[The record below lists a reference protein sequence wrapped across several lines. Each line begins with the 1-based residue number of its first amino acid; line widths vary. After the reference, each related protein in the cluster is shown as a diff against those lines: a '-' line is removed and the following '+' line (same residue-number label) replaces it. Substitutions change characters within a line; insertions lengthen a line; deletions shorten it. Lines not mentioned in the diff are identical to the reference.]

1 MRDTALP
8 QSGNREDLLGAV
20 DASLREMEVLC
31 GRAERA
37 LMLRRWQ
44 ELDRA
49 IADAR
54 RATHAFQNAMDDA
67 SQVRDTAFDSSVMRR
82 LHYVSAIREN
92 QMTRLQQYHDAV
104 GERLTL
110 MARWKSAL
118 KSVASRKPSRVAA
131 LDSLS

>member
-1 MRDTALP
+1 MQDRVLQ
-8 QSGNREDLLGAV
+8 QSANREDLLGAV
-20 DASLREMEVLC
+20 DASLREMEMLC
-31 GRAERA
+31 GRAESA
-37 LMLRRWQ
+37 LMMRRWPD
-44 ELDRA
+44 LDRA

-67 SQVRDTAFDSSVMRR
+67 REVRDTAFDSVVTRR

-110 MARWKSAL
+110 IARWKSAL
-118 KSVASRKPSRVAA
+118 KSMANRKPSRLSA